1 MDAAKPK
8 IHLFFEGNGG
18 DDRVPVL
25 SDQVGNDVHVTYT
38 HRRVTEK
45 TCVTVVVLVI
55 VTQYHIPHRH
65 VITAVEFPLEPLCC
79 AGVAVVTVD
88 NDDAFIG
95 QAVGPVLIIRA
106 PAVDMF

>member
-8 IHLFFEGNGG
+8 IHLFLEGDGG
-18 DDRVPVL
+18 DDRVPGL
-25 SDQVGNDVHVTYT
+25 SDQVRNDVNVAYPHC
-38 HRRVTEK
+38 RVAEK

-95 QAVGPVLIIRA
+95 QDVGPVLIIRA